1 MGSSTTNST
10 ATVTAVAFLGGCGV
24 TAALSW
30 FLWNKKQQ
38 AEGQHPQRSGQRTT
52 TTTQFLPADI
62 REEQLSRHTL
72 FFGAPGMQKLKEAR
86 VCVVGVGGVGSHT
99 ATMLARAGIGHLRLI
114 DFDQVTVSSLNR
126 HAVATLQDVGQ
137 PKVECLARFLRQ
149 ICPDE
154 RYLQVE
160 TFCEMYTESTG
171 ERLLKLPHDN
181 EKWDMLIDCIDDVPT
196 KAALLSYCLHQKIRV
211 VSCMGAGGKADPTR
225 LHISD
230 MRSAAKDPLA
240 SKIRQRLKQTMKDS
254 DNKTYLDDMEQLT
267 ILFSSE
273 KTVVKLAEFTEEQ
286 KEQGVHQFGAVDG
299 MRIRL
304 IPVLGTM
311 PAIMGQ
317 SLAGICVTV
326 LADQPVQAVTCEKV
340 GRNTRNK
347 IYQKFAQR
355 EQVLFHQVRERVQ
368 AAGQARTTTQETTSV
383 NGDGELITIQAEDG
397 KSARTTIWIGLPQ
410 IDQGDDMEYLMEIW
424 RSRCA
429 ITGARLGVVLHLVR
443 WDRSRPSTCD
453 NLVLISANVLKKF
466 EADPEVFKAGL
477 DPDIR
482 RSIEERLA
490 SCRIDR

>member
-1 MGSSTTNST
+1 
-10 ATVTAVAFLGGCGV
+10 
-24 TAALSW
+24 
-30 FLWNKKQQ
+30 
-38 AEGQHPQRSGQRTT
+38 
-52 TTTQFLPADI
+52 
-62 REEQLSRHTL
+62 
-72 FFGAPGMQKLKEAR
+72 
-86 VCVVGVGGVGSHT
+86 
-99 ATMLARAGIGHLRLI
+99 
-114 DFDQVTVSSLNR
+114 
-126 HAVATLQDVGQ
+126 
-137 PKVECLARFLRQ
+137 
-149 ICPDE
+149 
-154 RYLQVE
+154 
-160 TFCEMYTESTG
+160 
-171 ERLLKLPHDN
+171 
-181 EKWDMLIDCIDDVPT
+181 
-196 KAALLSYCLHQKIRV
+196 
-211 VSCMGAGGKADPTR
+211 MGAGGKADPTR

-326 LADQPVQAVTCEKV
+326 LAGQPVQAVTCEKV
-340 GRNTRNK
+340 GKNTRNK

-368 AAGQARTTTQETTSV
+368 AAGELRATTQETTSV

-410 IDQGDDMEYLMEIW
+410 IDLADDMEYLMEIW

-453 NLVLISANVLKKF
+453 NLVLISANVLNKF